1 MRLVAAQPMLLNGSF
16 TTLLLAGL
24 LFSLT
29 TEFTAAQ
36 LSLCAARGGAP
47 DAAEKK
53 IFFSLNGRTACLIW
67 KK

>member
-1 MRLVAAQPMLLNGSF
+1 MLLNGSF
-16 TTLLLAGL
+16 TTLPLAGL

-47 DAAEKK
+47 DAPEKK
-53 IFFSLNGRTACLIW
+53 IFFH
-67 KK
+67 